1 MFHLFIKVINIE
13 IGTKRFTQPETK
25 NSLFFFLPVAPWEFR
40 VSPPDWKLLLLVF
53 FILFFGVQRVVI

>member
-25 NSLFFFLPVAPWEFR
+25 NCLFFLSSPAAPWEFR
-40 VSPPDWKLLLLVF
+40 VSPPGWKLLLLGF
-53 FILFFGVQRVVI
+53 FFFGVQGVVI